1 MKKLWKAL
9 GITALAALVPIR
21 IKKDENGTKSYQS
34 LLWKLDVLPDEG
46 EGRDINV
53 TLMDGVLT
61 APLMNAIASRQEAE
75 LFTDDPEEA
84 ILFAGEMQSIA
95 DEAQEEADM
104 MQDMADSAQDAADA
118 AQAMA
123 EEVQEAAE
131 ADFDP
136 EF

>member
-21 IKKDENGTKSYQS
+21 MKKDENGTKSYQS

-46 EGRDINV
+46 EGREISVD
-53 TLMDGVLT
+53 LMDGVLT

-84 ILFAGEMQSIA
+84 VLFAEEMQAIA
-95 DEAQEEADM
+95 DEAQDEADE
-104 MQDMADSAQDAADA
+104 MQAMADDAQDAADA
-118 AQAMA
+118 AHAMA
-123 EEVQEAAE
+123 EEAQEAAE